1 MGDGRS
7 WDSTH
12 GNLIFCI
19 MGSLFNIFFPDRIK
33 RSVNACEK
41 HDFTF
46 DEVLST
52 KINQCVEDY
61 FLNRSYSEEESA
73 DMEKLLR
80 EFIELKK
87 SDAAKNLEGNQ
98 GRLDIVKNLKSLR
111 SLVVSCCDTYFSL
124 ESLCEL
130 EELEELELLDCQSVL
145 NLSGLD
151 RLHNL
156 KKLFLR
162 DCFSLV
168 DISALANLKNL
179 EFLLLDRTFSLAQ
192 EQVDKLGDSLPN
204 CQIICRKDF
213 E

>member
-1 MGDGRS
+1 VGD
-7 WDSTH
+7 H
-12 GNLIFCI
+12 GLLLLVIFWLK
-19 MGSLFNIFFPDRIK
+19 MGSQFNIFFPDQIR
-33 RSVNACEK
+33 RSINECEA
-41 HDFTF
+41 DELAFE
-46 DEVLST
+46 EVLTT
-52 KINQCVEDY
+52 KINHCVEDY
-61 FLNRSYSEEESA
+61 FLNRSYSEEETVE
-73 DMEKLLR
+73 MEKLLR

-87 SDAAKNLEGNQ
+87 SDAANNLDENK
-98 GRLDIVKNLKSLR
+98 GRLDVVKNLKSLR
-111 SLVVSCCDTYFSL
+111 SLVLSCCDTYFSM
-124 ESLCEL
+124 ESIGGL
-130 EELEELELLDCQSVL
+130 EELEELELMDCQSLL
-145 NLSGLD
+145 NLGGLD

-156 KKLFLR
+156 RKLLLR